1 MPLTAKGEEIK
12 KVITKEYGAKKGE
25 QVLYAGKNKGT
36 FTGID
41 SFNSEKMSEA
51 KKEGAVKSSDSYAQP
66 VTAMSAGEVNKKADR
81 FWNGQDG
88 NLGPAESEASAP
100 SLAGTKVSIPVW
112 RGAHDEV
119 SPTQSA
125 PPDSRS
131 DNLLERAHGGIP
143 GTESLTSGSV
153 PNPLAG
159 DAVTKTAGPVVKQ
172 GNQQSATTAHATARA
187 GMRLSPGEL
196 GIIAARKDA
205 WVASQKGKQSK
216 QQDSKAADELV
227 EGSEAMSLGEHQT
240 DSGIGR
246 IATTRKA
253 TSVGV

>member
-1 MPLTAKGEEIK
+1 MERRRVSKSW
-12 KVITKEYGAKKGE
+12 
-25 QVLYAGKNKGT
+25 YAGKNKGT

-41 SFNSEKMSEA
+41 SFNSEK
-51 KKEGAVKSSDSYAQP
+51 
-66 VTAMSAGEVNKKADR
+66 MSAGEVNKKADR

-159 DAVTKTAGPVVKQ
+159 DAVTKTA
-172 GNQQSATTAHATARA
+172 TTAHATARA